1 MSDIAFQENIF
12 KMINEACYED
22 VLSKD
27 YYQKSIIILCKG
39 GTRMKTKKRMMTMYQ
54 FGGTIG
60 AARYPLF
67 LKEIS
72 DEKEPKKIFN
82 VTKTS
87 GEK

>member
-1 MSDIAFQENIF
+1 MSDIAFQENIS
-12 KMINEACYED
+12 MIINDACYEQ
-22 VLSKD
+22 VLSKE
-27 YYQKSIIILCKG
+27 YYKKSIIILCKG

-60 AARYPLF
+60 ASRYPLF
-67 LKEIS
+67 LKDIF
-72 DEKEPKKIFN
+72 DEKEGKNFN